1 MCGIMGLYGFDDVSR
16 EMAFGL
22 TNLQHRGQDAAG
34 IVTLDGHFRIKKGN
48 GLVSQIFTNEM
59 LDTLKAP
66 VALGHVRYATQGG
79 LGTANAQPIYMNY
92 PFGLAMVHN
101 GNVINFKELSRSLQ
115 QEHRIIETTNDLE
128 LILYTLASHL
138 EKQEL
143 RPMTPDAI
151 FAAVR
156 ATQQAVHGAYSTLTI
171 MAQHGMLAF
180 TDPSGIRPL
189 VMGKIATVR
198 GPSYAF
204 ASESSCL
211 ESLGYQEIR
220 ELAAGEAVYIDA
232 QRRVHSRVLEC
243 RRPAFCI
250 FELIYFAREDSTM
263 CGRLVASERVRMG
276 KQLAARVRAANIDP
290 EVIIDVP
297 SSAYFFASGLAEEL
311 GIPYRRGL
319 SKNKYVGRSFL
330 FPTQDQRS
338 LAVRQKLSPLRPVIE
353 GKRVAVVD
361 DSIVRGNTSK
371 RLVELLRQG
380 GASKVHFISAAPPV
394 CYPCVYGIDMSVR
407 TELIAA
413 HNNPSDIAGLIRADS
428 VVYQSLADLRSLY
441 DGAGFCDACFSGEFP
456 TGLDPHVFENIE
468 SDRVAARLAAET
480 QVKGESA

>member
-48 GLVSQIFTNEM
+48 GLVGQIFTNDM
-59 LDTLKAP
+59 LDLLKAP
-66 VALGHVRYATQGG
+66 MALGHVRYATQGG
-79 LGTANAQPIYMNY
+79 LGMANAQPIYMNY

-101 GNVINFKELSRSLQ
+101 GNVINFRELSQALQ

-138 EKQEL
+138 EHQEL
-143 RPMTPDAI
+143 CPMTPEAI
-151 FAAVR
+151 FAAVK
-156 ATQQAVHGAYSTLTI
+156 ATQQAVQGAYSTLTI

-189 VMGKIATVR
+189 VMGKLATVR
-198 GPSYAF
+198 GPAYAF

-211 ESLGYQEIR
+211 ESLGYREIR
-220 ELAAGEAVYIDA
+220 ELAAGEAIYIDA
-232 QRRVHSRVLEC
+232 ERRVHSSLLER

-263 CGRLVASERVRMG
+263 RGRLVASERVRMG
-276 KQLAARVRAANIDP
+276 KQLATRVRAANIDP

-311 GIPYRRGL
+311 DIPYRRGL
-319 SKNKYVGRSFL
+319 AKNKYVGRSFL

-338 LAVRQKLSPLRPVIE
+338 LAVRQKLSPLRPVID

-371 RLVELLRQG
+371 RLVELLREG

-394 CYPCVYGIDMSVR
+394 CYPCVYGIDMSVK

-413 HNNPSDIAGLIRADS
+413 HNNVSDIARLIKADS
-428 VVYQSLADLRSLY
+428 VVYQSLEKLRELY
-441 DGAGFCDACFSGEFP
+441 DREGFCDACFSGEFP
-456 TGLDPHVFENIE
+456 TGLDPKMFDQIE
-468 SDRVAARLAAET
+468 RERMAARLGAVS
-480 QVKGESA
+480 QMKGESA